1 MGVQRGTAILQRMGV
16 PQWIGGGPIAVRNGG
31 PIGDGGSIGDGGPLK
46 NGSPIR
52 DGGPNAIRDGGPIR
66 GWGSHNR

>member
-1 MGVQRGTAILQRMGV
+1 MQRGTAILQRMGV
-16 PQWIGGGPIAVRNGG
+16 PQWIGGGPIAVRDGG
-31 PIGDGGSIGDGGPLK
+31 PIGDGGPLK